1 MKRILVLCTAN
12 SCRSQM
18 AEAVLRALSNGQID
32 VHSAGTDPGQE
43 VHPLAVRVMKEIGLS
58 MHGHYP
64 KSVET
69 FLHQPFDY
77 VLTVCGE
84 AEERCPHFSGAVRH
98 RLHIPFEDPARATGT
113 EEECLQIFR
122 RVRDQIIARMFALY
136 HSRLKP

>member
-18 AEAVLRALSNGQID
+18 AEAVLRALGNGVLE
-32 VHSAGTDPGQE
+32 VHSAGTDPAQS
-43 VHPLAVRVMKEIGLS
+43 VHPLAVAVMEEIGLS
-58 MHGHYP
+58 MRGHYP
-64 KSVET
+64 KSVER

-77 VLTVCGE
+77 VITVCGE

-113 EEECLQIFR
+113 EDERIQTFR
-122 RVRDQIIARMFALY
+122 RVRDQIIARMFGLY
-136 HSRLKP
+136 HAHLKS